1 MKWSVY
7 DRYIYRIIYAYI
19 NIYACLFYCKTHTRT
34 YIYIYIHIV
43 DLLCIDVLISLIS
56 LLLCTAVIA
65 RTAESSLVY
74 VFFPSPNLLE
84 PLVGRYNW
92 FTLPLVVHVLLL
104 YAVLCLQTNHM
115 FAEDHT
121 TTPSLLYYTVC
132 LSQLLVILYHPAV
145 GIFQGRIYRKPLRVA
160 IQMLQFLGVC
170 QITFFSTVNIIF

>member
-1 MKWSVY
+1 ML
-7 DRYIYRIIYAYI
+7 IYFIV
-19 NIYACLFYCKTHTRT
+19 KHTHTHTHT
-34 YIYIYIHIV
+34 YIYIYIV
-43 DLLCIDVLISLIS
+43 DLLCIDVLISLIN
-56 LLLCTAVIA
+56 LVLCTAVIA
-65 RTAESSLVY
+65 GTTESSLVC

-92 FTLPLVVHVLLL
+92 FTLPLAVHVLLL
-104 YAVLCLQTNHM
+104 YAVICLQTSHM

-145 GIFQGRIYRKPLRVA
+145 VIFQGRIYRKPLRVA

-170 QITFFSTVNIIF
+170 QITFFRQ